1 MGLFSSGYNQIEKE
15 LLETYTRLMSETM
28 GVGQSEVKKVAKE
41 MLNQAIEESKA
52 EGSYN
57 LSDNFGDIVLG
68 DAVTDD
74 PTINDVAE
82 MIRQNTPKKK
92 REGVRDEDI
101 RWWWNMNDIE
111 RRMMTKQDDIIN
123 MAHYKHAVENPTEPA
138 KSVDEALNNA
148 AARVRKFHPKYGD
161 PDDTTHTKDDDRPL
175 PYELKDRVN
184 IYIEKREKADG
195 EKFIKEVE
203 QSSTFNALVRKE
215 IRSGNV

>member
-1 MGLFSSGYNQIEKE
+1 MGLFSSGYNQIEKAM
-15 LLETYTRLMSETM
+15 LETYTLLMREAT
-28 GVGQSEVKKVAKE
+28 GVGQSEAKKVAKE

-52 EGSYN
+52 EGSYY
-57 LSDNFGDIVLG
+57 LPQNFGDILLG

-101 RWWWNMNDIE
+101 RWWWNMNDTE
-111 RRMMTKQDDIIN
+111 RRMMTKQDNIIN
-123 MAHYKHAVENPTEPA
+123 MAHYTHALENPTEPVE
-138 KSVDEALNNA
+138 STEEALNNA

-161 PDDTTHTKDDDRPL
+161 PDDTTHTKGDDRPL
-175 PYELKDRVN
+175 PYELKDRIN
-184 IYIEKREKADG
+184 IYIEKREKADA
-195 EKFIKEVE
+195 EKFTEEVK

-215 IRSGNV
+215 IRSGNL